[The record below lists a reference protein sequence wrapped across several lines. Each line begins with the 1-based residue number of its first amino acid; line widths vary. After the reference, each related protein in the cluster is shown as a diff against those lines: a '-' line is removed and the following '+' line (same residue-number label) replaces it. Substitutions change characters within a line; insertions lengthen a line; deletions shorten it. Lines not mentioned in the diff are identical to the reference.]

1 MDSRILERCRCL
13 PSTSEGPVVVD
24 AEHLG
29 ALDRGPQLACQ
40 ELDEGG
46 FPSPVRAED
55 TEELAFVDRH
65 VQRVERDEVP
75 VAFASDP
82 WRRRGGPGHGPRN
95 HSPLFN
101 PEP

>member
-1 MDSRILERCRCL
+1 MA
-13 PSTSEGPVVVD
+13 VD

-29 ALDRGPQLACQ
+29 APDRGPQLACQ

-75 VAFASDP
+75 VAFAQILGDDE
-82 WRRRGGPGHGPRN
+82 GGPGHGPRN